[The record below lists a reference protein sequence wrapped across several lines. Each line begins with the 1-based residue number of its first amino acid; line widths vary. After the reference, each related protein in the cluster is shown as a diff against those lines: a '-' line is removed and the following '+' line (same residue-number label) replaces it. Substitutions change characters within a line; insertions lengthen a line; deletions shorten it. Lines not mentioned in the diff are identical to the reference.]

1 MLERAGLVVDGAPE
15 DDCPLN
21 YVSGSVFRRLGR
33 AQLVCGWADH
43 LMIDH
48 LQAIVRAAGCQSPV
62 VDACELLDVL
72 FKSGSVEGSKAGDE
86 GCDACEAALIAAAGA
101 GNEAVIRKLLLMPTE
116 CSSESTAIQLSTL
129 PMLQGHTLMRPT
141 LESSANATPTPLLRA
156 DCKGGMALVAAASRG
171 HIGVVKLLLRW
182 PQCAP
187 RADCHE
193 GFALIAAAQVR
204 RIERLTRSSN

>member
-1 MLERAGLVVDGAPE
+1 
-15 DDCPLN
+15 
-21 YVSGSVFRRLGR
+21 
-33 AQLVCGWADH
+33 
-43 LMIDH
+43 MIDH

-86 GCDACEAALIAAAGA
+86 GCDAREAALIAAAGA

-129 PMLQGHTLMRPT
+129 LMRPT